1 MKKLLTTTASVLA
14 GLTISF
20 NLLANSEIHLDH
32 ADTDIS
38 DQKSLQNGAKLF
50 MNYCSGCHS
59 ISFMR
64 YNRIG
69 KDLFLSDTVKAYEQA
84 KANLLDK
91 KPLSVADLQALANAV
106 DNPVKDAKQA
116 KALLDKLS
124 ASQIEE
130 NLSKATDKIVEKDLI
145 FNTEKVGS
153 PVVAAISEKGAK
165 IWFGSTP
172 PDLSLVARSKG
183 TDWIYTYL
191 RSFYKDDTR
200 PFGVNNKVLANVS
213 MPDVL
218 WYLKQSKSTPEF
230 NQDVRDITNFL
241 DYVGEPAKLIRVDLG
256 YKVLGFLFILFI
268 LSYLLK
274 KEYWRDVKYGKW
286 KAKD

>member
-1 MKKLLTTTASVLA
+1 MKKLSTMTTFVLI

-20 NLLANSEIHLDH
+20 NVLAGGNIHLDP
-32 ADTDIS
+32 ANTDIQ
-38 DQKSLQNGAKLF
+38 DQKSLQNGAQLF

-69 KDLFLSDTVKAYEQA
+69 KDL
-84 KANLLDK
+84 NI
-91 KPLSVADLQALANAV
+91 SVADIEKNLMFG
-106 DNPVKDAKQA
+106 
-116 KALLDKLS
+116 DKKIGDRVISSLS
-124 ASQIEE
+124 EE
-130 NLSKATDKIVEKDLI
+130 
-145 FNTEKVGS
+145 
-153 PVVAAISEKGAK
+153 GAEV
-165 IWFGSTP
+165 WFGATP

-191 RSFYKDDTR
+191 RSFYADKSR
-200 PFGVNNKVLANVS
+200 PFGVNNKILVNAS

-218 WYLKQSKSTPEF
+218 WELKNSKSTEDF
-230 NQDVRDITNFL
+230 DQVVRDITNFL
-241 DYVGEPAKLIRVDLG
+241 DYVGEPAKLVRIDLG
-256 YKVLGFLFILFI
+256 YKVLGFLFILLI

-286 KAKD
+286 KAKG